1 MLGMQ
6 HFEMAFVAIVVVLFA
21 LTVEKF
27 LKIKNSFSI
36 KFPIS
41 LLVGV
46 ILGKFFWV
54 SYSITII

>member
-27 LKIKNSFSI
+27 LKLK
-36 KFPIS
+36 
-41 LLVGV
+41 
-46 ILGKFFWV
+46 ILSQLNFQFL
-54 SYSITII
+54 Y